1 MLPANARHSAP
12 GPAGDRAVALMA
24 TVTSRLTDRY
34 EADERAAIIAAA
46 TSALAAVLTGLAST
60 DPDEH
65 RDGEQTL
72 AALALISAVRDA
84 DQDRR
89 RPWDFDAVPY
99 AHAVLESR
107 ATDTV
112 FDTRAIGPLAEGT
125 GSVTFTYSWEK
136 TWTFEYGPGELDETA
151 PGWRHALAHPDAPGS
166 AHYTALTA
174 MLDEDLNQHNNDEE
188 SQRLWCCVTTEESDA
203 NADTEGGR

>member
-12 GPAGDRAVALMA
+12 DPAGDRAAALIA

-34 EADERAAIIAAA
+34 EADERTTIVNAA
-46 TSALAAVLTGLAST
+46 TSTLAAVMTGLAST
-60 DPDEH
+60 DPDER
-65 RDGEQTL
+65 RDAEQAL
-72 AALALISAVRDA
+72 AALALTSAVRDA
-84 DQDRR
+84 DQDQR

-99 AHAVLESR
+99 AHAVLESE

-112 FDTRAIGPLAEGT
+112 FDTRAIDALAEGT
-125 GSVTFTYSWEK
+125 GPITFTYSWEK
-136 TWTFEYGPGELDETA
+136 TWTFEYGPGELDESA

-166 AHYTALTA
+166 AHYTALTS

-188 SQRLWCCVTTEESDA
+188 SQRLWCRVTTEESDA
-203 NADTEGGR
+203 SGDAEGGR